1 MPKQEKKKTFTVS
14 ESKCESHQGNLME
27 KTKQNKTKKHFLEV
41 STTISVQYPVKIR
54 LLFNSEKEFWKIK
67 GINLG
72 SIVGPLNVGY
82 RFSTP
87 V

>member
-1 MPKQEKKKTFTVS
+1 MKQLIVSGYKQTNKK
-14 ESKCESHQGNLME
+14 N
-27 KTKQNKTKKHFLEV
+27 KQTNKKHFLEV

-82 RFSTP
+82 RFPTL